1 MLSPPAMI
9 RNMFGACYCID
20 DNTSSTDIS
29 STTDDTNSTKSEEK
43 IMSDISRNKA
53 VRQHMKKVYQNSNHE
68 LQGGED
74 GSKELQELLKKKSKP
89 LSDDEKKQLYLE
101 KLKWVSMKHM

>member
-1 MLSPPAMI
+1 MI

-20 DNTSSTDIS
+20 DNTSSTDTS
-29 STTDDTNSTKSEEK
+29 STTDTNSTRSTPEK
-43 IMSDISRNKA
+43 ITSDINRSQA
-53 VRQHMKKVYQNSNHE
+53 VRQHIKKVYQNSNHE

-74 GSKELQELLKKKSKP
+74 GSKELQELLKKSKP

>member
-20 DNTSSTDIS
+20 DNTSSTDIA

-43 IMSDISRNKA
+43 LSDISRNKA
-53 VRQHMKKVYQNSNHE
+53 VRQHFEKVYQNSNHE
-68 LQGGED
+68 LQEGED
-74 GSKELQELLKKKSKP
+74 GSKELQELLKKSKP
-89 LSDDEKKQLYLE
+89 LTDDERKQLYLE

>member
-1 MLSPPAMI
+1 MLSPPALI

-29 STTDDTNSTKSEEK
+29 STTDDTNSTRSTPENT
-43 IMSDISRNKA
+43 SDINRNKA
-53 VRQHMKKVYQNSNHE
+53 VRQHIKKVYQNSNHE

-74 GSKELQELLKKKSKP
+74 GSKELQELLKKSKP
-89 LSDDEKKQLYLE
+89 FSDDEKKQLYLE